1 MRKSILLI
9 LCILMLVGLCGCKS
23 EPEIPTCKS
32 EGCEEL
38 ELYQEGYCKY
48 HYYLSVGD
56 TILKELVN

>member
-1 MRKSILLI
+1 
-9 LCILMLVGLCGCKS
+9 MLVGLCGCKS

-32 EGCEEL
+32 EGCEEI